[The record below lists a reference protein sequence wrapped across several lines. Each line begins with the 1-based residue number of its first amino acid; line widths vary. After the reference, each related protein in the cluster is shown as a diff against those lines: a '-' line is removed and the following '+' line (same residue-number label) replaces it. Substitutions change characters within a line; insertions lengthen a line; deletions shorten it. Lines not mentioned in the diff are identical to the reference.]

1 MTLVFFLS
9 ESKNGGGYL
18 EIEVDDNNGYRPVV
32 GDIVELDE
40 YIEEQYNEEALKNAG
55 IDDIDFY
62 IEHDFVVAECKI
74 ANFRTMFCECYP
86 KEEA

>member
-40 YIEEQYNEEALKNAG
+40 YIAAWYMGFTPEPGKWIGLEIIAG
-55 IDDIDFY
+55 SLI
-62 IEHDFVVAECKI
+62 
-74 ANFRTMFCECYP
+74 
-86 KEEA
+86 